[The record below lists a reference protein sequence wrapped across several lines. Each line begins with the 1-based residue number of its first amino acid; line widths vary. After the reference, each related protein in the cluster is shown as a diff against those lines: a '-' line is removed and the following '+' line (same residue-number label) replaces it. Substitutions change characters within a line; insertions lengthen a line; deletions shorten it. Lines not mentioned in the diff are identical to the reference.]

1 MNELKTFISLEDLA
15 KLADEQYIKMLKENK
30 IKDIIKAIG
39 LFPDQTITNDILI
52 LTQNPNATLVK
63 RLSDWGFYKRK
74 VKEEQKGLKVISHVL
89 KKYNIDKT
97 DEFGNIYSQG
107 IDKLDTEMGFVFD
120 ISQTERK
127 DYEYLNSNKEN
138 IAKYFEV
145 VKNSLERTARG
156 FEFEY
161 KDIEKNS
168 EIDLTNKIITI
179 KDGLSIGEVIN
190 TLIDNVSTVLLAT
203 RRAEG
208 LENLGEFEQS
218 AVIYAVKSKL
228 GLDVPEI
235 TLDTSTLN
243 DEGLVELKN
252 NLQKVR
258 SVTKQMLSNIESSIE
273 YAVRQLIK
281 EEKEKSEKV
290 EDSKDK
296 NEPVTQPKTSKTK
309 AKIKQSESEVQ

>member
-15 KLADEQYIKMLKENK
+15 KLADDEYLKMIKENK
-30 IKDIIKAIG
+30 IKDIVKAIG
-39 LFPDQTITNDILI
+39 LFPDQTITNDVLI

-63 RLSDWGFYKRK
+63 RLSDWGYYKRK
-74 VKEEQKGLKVISHVL
+74 VKEEQKGLKIISHIL

-97 DEFGNIYSQG
+97 DEYGNIYSQG
-107 IDKLDTEMGFVFD
+107 VEKLDTEMGFVFD
-120 ISQTERK
+120 ISQTEGK

-138 IAKYFEV
+138 IAKHFEP
-145 VKNSLERTARG
+145 VKSALERTARG

-179 KDGLSIGEVIN
+179 KDGLSIDEVIN

-296 NEPVTQPKTSKTK
+296 NEPVTKPKTSKTK

>member
-30 IKDIIKAIG
+30 IKDIVKAIG
-39 LFPDQTITNDILI
+39 LFPDQTITNDVLI

-63 RLSDWGFYKRK
+63 RLSDWGYYKRK
-74 VKEEQKGLKVISHVL
+74 VKEEQKGLKIISHVV
-89 KKYNIDKT
+89 KKYNIDKA
-97 DEFGNIYSQG
+97 DEFGNVYSDG
-107 IDKLDTEMGFVFD
+107 VEKLDTEMGFVFD
-120 ISQTERK
+120 ISQTEGK

-138 IAKYFEV
+138 IAKYFEP

-161 KDIEKNS
+161 KDIETNS
-168 EIDLTNKIITI
+168 EIDLTNKKITI
-179 KDGLSIGEVIN
+179 KDGLSIDEVIN

-208 LENLGEFEQS
+208 LENLGEFEQD

-228 GLDVPEI
+228 GLDVNDFSF
-235 TLDTSTLN
+235 DTSSLN

-273 YAVRQLIK
+273 YSVRQLLK
-281 EEKEKSEKV
+281 EEKEKTEKT
-290 EDSKDK
+290 EDVKEETNK
-296 NEPVTQPKTSKTK
+296 SKTPKAKAK
-309 AKIKQSESEVQ
+309 AKINESEVQ